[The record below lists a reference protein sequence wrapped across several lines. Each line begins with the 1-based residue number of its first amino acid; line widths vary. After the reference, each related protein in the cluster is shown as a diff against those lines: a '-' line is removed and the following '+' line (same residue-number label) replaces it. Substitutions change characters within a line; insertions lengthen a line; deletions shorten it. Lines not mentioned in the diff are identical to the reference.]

1 MPDDPQTDQE
11 RVRMI
16 DVDYVV
22 WDFDGVLNANIV
34 DGRFIWADHFERD
47 IGLSLE
53 SFSRAIFNE
62 EFDSILR
69 GDKDLLDHVSAWST
83 AMGCAR
89 PPESILRY
97 WFESDSHIDL
107 EMLEILQR
115 VAAAGGKNIIAT
127 NNDPR
132 RTLFIENEME
142 LGARVARI
150 FSSGRMGCLKPEAEF
165 FGRVTDELGVSADR
179 VILIDDNLPNL
190 RAARDLGWQTHHF
203 SGDYASLK
211 ARLGLG

>member
-1 MPDDPQTDQE
+1 
-11 RVRMI
+11 MI

-34 DGRFIWADHFERD
+34 NGRFIWADHFERD

-53 SFSRAIFNE
+53 SFTLAIFNE

-69 GDKDLLDHVSAWST
+69 GEKDLLDHLSAWST
-83 AMGCAR
+83 AVECAR

-107 EMLEILQR
+107 EMLGILQS

-127 NNDPR
+127 NNDPL
-132 RTLFIENEME
+132 RTLFIENEMG
-142 LGARVARI
+142 LGARVERI

-165 FGRVTDELGVSADR
+165 FRRVTHDLGVSADR
-179 VILIDDNLPNL
+179 VILVDDSLRNL
-190 RAARDLGWQTHHF
+190 RAARDLEWQTHYF
-203 SGDYASLK
+203 SGDYDCLRT
-211 ARLGLG
+211 RLGLA